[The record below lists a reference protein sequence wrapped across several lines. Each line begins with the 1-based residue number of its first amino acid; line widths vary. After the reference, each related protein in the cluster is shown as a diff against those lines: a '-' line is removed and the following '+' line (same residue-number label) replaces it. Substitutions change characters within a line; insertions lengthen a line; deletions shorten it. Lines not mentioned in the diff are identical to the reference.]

1 VEAEAGQVVSA
12 GMTVFKIA
20 ADGAR
25 DVVFTVPDSRL
36 AAMRVGMPVKLLVWP
51 LNTPLEGKVRE
62 VAASADPATRTYQVK
77 ASLSAGQQSPALGST
92 VTVSLSG
99 QPAELAQGQPII
111 KLPIAALRKEGA
123 GISVWVLEPASMTVR
138 AQDVQVANADG
149 NMAVITSGLT
159 PGMQVVSA
167 GVHVLTPGQKVR
179 LYQPPAATM
188 PTAAA
193 PAAVV
198 TAPAA
203 K

>member
-1 VEAEAGQVVSA
+1 VVSA
-12 GMTVFKIA
+12 GMSVFKIA

-36 AAMRVGMPVKLLVWP
+36 AAMRVGMPVKVLVWP
-51 LNTPLEGKVRE
+51 LNTTLEGKVRE

-77 ASLSAGQQSPALGST
+77 ASLNASQKPPALGST
-92 VTVSLSG
+92 VTVSLAG
-99 QPAELAQGQPII
+99 LPAELAQGQPII
-111 KLPIAALRKEGA
+111 KLPIAALRKEGT

-149 NMAVITSGLT
+149 NMAVIASGLT

-179 LYQPPAATM
+179 LYQPPAAATPTAGM
-188 PTAAA
+188 PAAAA
-193 PAAVV
+193 PAVAV
-198 TAPAA
+198 TTPAA

>member
-1 VEAEAGQVVSA
+1 LNAGQ
-12 GMTVFKIA
+12 K
-20 ADGAR
+20 
-25 DVVFTVPDSRL
+25 
-36 AAMRVGMPVKLLVWP
+36 
-51 LNTPLEGKVRE
+51 
-62 VAASADPATRTYQVK
+62 
-77 ASLSAGQQSPALGST
+77 SPALGST

-167 GVHVLTPGQKVR
+167 GVHVLTSGQKVR

-198 TAPAA
+198 TTPAA

>member
-1 VEAEAGQVVSA
+1 
-12 GMTVFKIA
+12 MTI
-20 ADGAR
+20 
-25 DVVFTVPDSRL
+25 SL
-36 AAMRVGMPVKLLVWP
+36 A
-51 LNTPLEGKVRE
+51 
-62 VAASADPATRTYQVK
+62 
-77 ASLSAGQQSPALGST
+77 
-92 VTVSLSG
+92 G

-111 KLPIAALRKEGA
+111 QLPIGALRKEGQS
-123 GISVWVLEPASMTVR
+123 ISVWVLEPASMTVR
-138 AQDVQVANADG
+138 TQDVQVAHADG

-179 LYQPPAATM
+179 LYQPPAVATPTSGM

-198 TAPAA
+198 TTPAA

>member
-1 VEAEAGQVVSA
+1 
-12 GMTVFKIA
+12 
-20 ADGAR
+20 
-25 DVVFTVPDSRL
+25 
-36 AAMRVGMPVKLLVWP
+36 MPVKVLVWP

-77 ASLSAGQQSPALGST
+77 ASLNAGQNPPALGST
-92 VTVSLSG
+92 VTVSLAG

-111 KLPIAALRKEGA
+111 KLPIAALRKEGPS
-123 GISVWVLEPASMTVR
+123 ISVWVLEPASMTVR

-149 NMAVITSGLT
+149 NLAVITSGLS

-179 LYQPPAATM
+179 LYQPPAA
-188 PTAAA
+188 AAA
-193 PAAVV
+193 SPAVPAAATPVAAV
-198 TAPAA
+198 PTPAA